1 MTWGNFHY
9 LCCVLQHL
17 FSKETQSGVVMCK
30 VPICI
35 LSITFFLVLQS
46 MVSLHQILMPSIPT
60 KGKRLAIKTSFSTI
74 LALMVALLKILI
86 CIILIRIG
94 RLSQNLLSNN
104 TGSLLDSHIHT
115 PSQNKQANY
124 ENLISNNT
132 STASGSFLDSSPHT
146 HNKYQQIQNQNI
158 QTNPL

>member
-86 CIILIRIG
+86 CIISIRAG
-94 RLSQNLLSNN
+94 RLSIKTFFPIILALLVALSRI
-104 TGSLLDSHIHT
+104 LVHILT
-115 PSQNKQANY
+115 K
-124 ENLISNNT
+124 NT
-132 STASGSFLDSSPHT
+132 SRSKIKTSRQTLY
-146 HNKYQQIQNQNI
+146 NVQNI
-158 QTNPL
+158 QTNHLLCIHMK